1 METEG
6 PKPIRSLHSDIP
18 KFVIFVNRT
27 NKLARAWWLDFSGN
41 PVSYGDIPPNGELH
55 MNTFITHPWIF
66 RTTENGA
73 ALAANQQ
80 DVCYPT
86 LEVDIVNITTPVYS
100 LYACCLMA
108 IRRLV
113 TSQQDLNILDIPQT
127 LKQDLLSPPNLREEL
142 KLLNSSAP

>member
-55 MNTFITHPWIF
+55 MNTFISTWTGRCGNRAKSI
-66 RTTENGA
+66 
-73 ALAANQQ
+73 
-80 DVCYPT
+80 
-86 LEVDIVNITTPVYS
+86 
-100 LYACCLMA
+100 
-108 IRRLV
+108 
-113 TSQQDLNILDIPQT
+113 
-127 LKQDLLSPPNLREEL
+127 
-142 KLLNSSAP
+142 